1 MATVAHPHLET
12 EEYLALQGR
21 AGWILDIELID
32 GEGVVVPPT
41 GPQASSVQGELFL
54 ALKQWQAQT
63 DEQGLI
69 LQDVFVV
76 FPGHGFLAPDI
87 AWWSAQRR
95 PPQSQGAVDGIPDL
109 VVEVLSPATRAND
122 LGIKREMYMRSGV
135 RELWLA
141 DPDACTLTRVQPGV
155 DDDEVLLAR
164 DTLRSEL
171 LDGFALDLAHA
182 FSFSQRH
189 TGSA

>member
-1 MATVAHPHLET
+1 
-12 EEYLALQGR
+12 
-21 AGWILDIELID
+21 
-32 GEGVVVPPT
+32 
-41 GPQASSVQGELFL
+41 
-54 ALKQWQAQT
+54 
-63 DEQGLI
+63 
-69 LQDVFVV
+69 
-76 FPGHGFLAPDI
+76 
-87 AWWSAQRR
+87 
-95 PPQSQGAVDGIPDL
+95 VDGIPDL

-141 DPDACTLTRVQPGV
+141 DPDACTLTLVQPGA
-155 DDDEVLLAR
+155 DGDEVLLAR
-164 DTLRSEL
+164 DTLQSEL